1 VKIVY
6 IAHALSAPTREG
18 IEENRR
24 RASLW
29 AAWAAVSEGVS
40 PSCSWIVLTGVLEET
55 PENRERG
62 LACDLAQVA
71 RCDEV
76 WLVGGRVSSGMRHEA
91 DHAITLAIPVIDL
104 IALGELPPP
113 LKGRTLAEVFRDEE
127 CPPLFRDEDCPP

>member
-1 VKIVY
+1 
-6 IAHALSAPTREG
+6 
-18 IEENRR
+18 
-24 RASLW
+24 
-29 AAWAAVSEGVS
+29 
-40 PSCSWIVLTGVLEET
+40 VLTGVLEET

-104 IALGELPPP
+104 TALGELPPP
-113 LKGRTLAEVFRDEE
+113 FDGKVEVGSGKG
-127 CPPLFRDEDCPP
+127 